1 MTACIE
7 TARKVSWLL
16 SFLAILVTTFSP
28 CAISLKY
35 LGDQQEEA
43 QISVS
48 KNAMTNNPLLLAENL
63 VGTYQV
69 WEMGQEE

>member
-1 MTACIE
+1 MHVECAQS
-7 TARKVSWLL
+7 K
-16 SFLAILVTTFSP
+16 LVIVIFGHISHHISP
-28 CAISLKY
+28 CATRLKY

-43 QISVS
+43 EISVS